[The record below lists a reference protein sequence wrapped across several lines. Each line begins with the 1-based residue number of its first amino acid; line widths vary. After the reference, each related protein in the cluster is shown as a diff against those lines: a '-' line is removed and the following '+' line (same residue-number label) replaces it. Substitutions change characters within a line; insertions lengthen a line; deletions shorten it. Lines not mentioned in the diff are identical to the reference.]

1 MVSILT
7 FDKLMSL
14 PNEIIRI
21 SENNEFIGLLSNEVI
36 NEYYYLDLK
45 KDLTHYMNRFNDM
58 KFLYHSSN
66 NFSIQSTSYS
76 EAKNIKSKTT
86 KSAVEEFVDKKV
98 DTEKLVEE
106 VYNHLISLSH
116 KLNLDEQKYFIET
129 FFKNGSEESISE
141 KLGIC
146 RKTLQNIKK
155 SCLVKMYLEINSTN
169 QNMSC

>member
-1 MVSILT
+1 
-7 FDKLMSL
+7 MSL

-36 NEYYYLDLK
+36 DKYYYSNLK
-45 KDLTHYMNRFNDM
+45 KDLAHYMKRFNDM

-66 NFSIQSTSYS
+66 NYSIQSTSYS
-76 EAKNIKSKTT
+76 EAKINKRKTNKSTVEQFVS
-86 KSAVEEFVDKKV
+86 KSVDNEIW
-98 DTEKLVEE
+98 TEKT
-106 VYNHLISLSH
+106 YSHLISLSY
-116 KLNLDEQKYFIET
+116 KLNSNEQKYFIET
-129 FFKNGSEESISE
+129 FFKNTSEESISE

-169 QNMSC
+169 